1 MKKQV
6 ILLATTLIFALML
19 CGAVTAADPLEKT
32 NQSIDPE
39 ITLNVTLEHPE
50 ALSGNKL
57 PKVSVKDANG
67 NVINQVTVT
76 KAGNTQYK
84 VNFISTKTNFN
95 LTVGALGHV
104 SKTVNV
110 LVSQINPNDPVL
122 YGKANVSLRAYN
134 LLILSGS
141 PNFSP
146 TFVNSNQNLRDEG
159 YYFNLGHFTNTEI
172 TSGDTNIENRVRQLA
187 AKADVIVIQM
197 ISEPNTVA
205 KLKELIAGN
214 NAKIFAIRCGVAFLN
229 DPKIDSNDNE
239 LKGYWENS
247 GEDNIARFQLKVLKN
262 VGMAVNSSKDLSVV
276 IYPTEF
282 IYHPDSGVPM
292 FSNWN
297 DYKNWYI
304 QSGHYK
310 ANTPWVGIIGYNT
323 MFLNGNGAMLE
334 EILRSLEE
342 KGLNAILAITN
353 GNLGRV
359 NAINNFFM
367 NGNNTRISALV
378 ACVGYTMVYSSSDAT
393 FLNQSIEAL
402 KKLNVPVFAPIYAS
416 DLDDWEQNSAGV
428 SSEIYWQVA
437 FPEMEGRIE
446 PIMLGGVVSAEK
458 DPYTGISVQRYTP
471 LPERIERVTSRVLNW
486 TKLQTLP
493 NKEKKI
499 ALIYYNLQGG
509 KDGVGASYLNVP
521 ESISEIL
528 KALKKDGYNVPGN
541 YSVDKIVSLLLT
553 VGNNVG
559 SWAPGELKKVIDA
572 GAITIPLNEYM
583 KWFNT
588 LPEEL
593 QQKVIAKWGPAP
605 GNVMVYQGKIVIP
618 GIMLG
623 NIFLGAQP
631 MRGWGEDP
639 TQIAHSATLPP
650 THQYIAF
657 YMWLQNKMKANAV
670 IHLGTHGTLEWLP
683 GRTVGMGEDD
693 WPDILIGNIP
703 HIYPYI
709 IDNTGEGTQAKR
721 RGYAVIIDHLT
732 APIVASGLYG
742 DLATLQDLIN
752 SYDNTQDSQRKEI
765 LKREILDLVVK
776 LHLDDDLNL
785 NLKTQPFD
793 DIMHAVEHGL
803 EDMAS
808 TLIPYGLHTFGV
820 ALSGDALDQMVESIV
835 SFDRG
840 TRDNPAYREYI
851 RNLLS
856 QNYEIAN
863 LLSALRGEYISPSL
877 GGDPIRKGEDVLPT
891 GSNFYSF
898 DPRSV
903 PDAAAWEIGKKMAD
917 DMLKA
922 FYKENGHYP
931 ETVGVVLWS
940 TETMRTN
947 GQTIAMILRYLGLE
961 PELKNGR
968 FVGVKVTSLA
978 DLGRPRVDVLV
989 TISGLFR
996 DTFSYT
1002 IDLLD
1007 QAFRQ
1012 VAGLSENT
1020 SDNYIKKHYQ
1030 KDLNKYTQ
1038 SGMNST
1044 DAETLAGAR
1053 IFGPP
1058 PEAYGTGVGQLVPST
1073 TGWDDQSDLV
1083 DTYLSRM
1090 SYIYGSGI
1098 YGISGLEAF
1107 KNQLSNVEATIMVR
1121 DNNYGLLDNDDV
1133 FQFLG
1138 GLSMAAKSLSN
1149 KDVSVYIAN
1158 TRGNPKIET
1167 LNQFM
1172 SNEIRTRILNPK
1184 WIEGMLKEGFS
1195 GANEISHEIG
1205 HLFAWNA
1212 VTPNAVSDWTWQLI
1226 AETYILDPKVSSQ
1239 FMQANP
1245 YAYAST
1251 AAWAL
1256 EAVRRG
1262 MWNPDVATLTKI
1274 IDQYI
1279 ETTIKYG
1286 VTCCHHTCAN
1296 IDFNQFLV
1304 MGSSLS
1310 REQLQQYADAYEG
1323 ATGKTLEIPG
1333 NPGEQPEPNPGT
1345 VTPGTDVPGGE
1356 NNEQSTN
1363 PNQGTTSPGEASTVQ
1378 AASTEAGQASD
1389 SGSENAH
1396 EISEVSQQNSSQS
1409 NTPLVAIIGVI
1420 LLLCLVGVGYFR
1432 NDIRNLIKK

>member
-1 MKKQV
+1 MRKQA
-6 ILLATTLIFALML
+6 ILLATTLIFTLIL
-19 CGAVTAADPLEKT
+19 CGAVAAADQQGKT

-57 PKVSVKDANG
+57 PTIKIKDNSG
-67 NVINQVTVT
+67 NAINQFNIV
-76 KAGNTQYK
+76 KIKDKQYK
-84 VNFISTKTNFN
+84 VNFTSSRTNFN
-95 LTVGALGHV
+95 LTVGAKGHV

-110 LVSQINPNDPVL
+110 SVFKRDSTNPTL
-122 YGKANVSLRAYN
+122 YGQVAVTLRAYN

-141 PNFSP
+141 PNVSP
-146 TFVNSNQNLRDEG
+146 TFVNSNKNLRNEG
-159 YYFNLGHFTNTEI
+159 YYFNLSHFANTEI
-172 TSGDTNIENRVRQLA
+172 TSGNVSIENRIRQIA
-187 AKADVIVIQM
+187 AKANVIVIQM
-197 ISEPNTVA
+197 ISEPDTVA
-205 KLKELIAGN
+205 KLKELIAGT
-214 NAKIFAIRCGVAFLN
+214 NAKIIAIKCGVAFLN
-229 DPKIDSNDNE
+229 DSNIDSNDTE
-239 LKGYWENS
+239 LRTYWDNS
-247 GEDNIARFQLKVLKN
+247 GEDNMARFQLKVLQN
-262 VGMAVNSSKDLSVV
+262 VGMAVDKSKDLSTV

-282 IYHPDSGVPM
+282 IYHPDSNKPM
-292 FSNWN
+292 FTSWN
-297 DYKNWYI
+297 DYYNWYV

-310 ANTPWVGIIGYNT
+310 SKAPWIGIIGYNT
-323 MFLNGNGAMLE
+323 IFLNGNGAMLE
-334 EILRSLEE
+334 EILKSLEK
-342 KGLNAILAITN
+342 KGLNGILAITN
-353 GNLGRV
+353 GNTGRI
-359 NAINNFFM
+359 NAINNYFM
-367 NGNNTRISALV
+367 KGNNTRISTLV
-378 ACVGYTMVYSSSDAT
+378 ACVGYTMVYSSSDADY
-393 FLNQSIEAL
+393 LSKSIEAL
-402 KKLNVPVFAPIYAS
+402 EKLNVPIFAPIYAS
-416 DLDDWEQNSAGV
+416 DLDNWGQNSAGL
-428 SSEIYWQVA
+428 SGEIYWQVA

-446 PIMLGGVVSAEK
+446 PIMLGGVVSAET
-458 DPYTGISVQRYTP
+458 DPYTGISIQRYTP
-471 LPERIERVTSRVLNW
+471 LPDRIERVTSRVLNW

-509 KDGVGASYLNVP
+509 KDGVGASYLNIP

-528 KALKKDGYNVPGN
+528 KALKNDGYNVPN
-541 YSVDKIVSLLLT
+541 EYSAEKIVDLLIT
-553 VGNNVG
+553 IGNNVG

-572 GAITIPLNEYM
+572 GAITIPLNEYK

-588 LPEEL
+588 LPKEL
-593 QQKVIAKWGPAP
+593 QQKVIKKWGPAP

-657 YMWLQNKMKANAV
+657 YMWLQNEIQANAV

-683 GRTVGMGEDD
+683 GRSVGLGEDD

-742 DLATLQDLIN
+742 DLSTLQDLIN
-752 SYDNTQDSQRKEI
+752 SYDNTQDSQRKKI
-765 LKREILDLVVK
+765 LRREILDLVAK
-776 LHLDDDLNL
+776 LHLDEDLNL
-785 NLKTQPFD
+785 DLKTQSFD
-793 DIMHAVEHGL
+793 DILHAVEHGL

-820 ALSGDALDQMVESIV
+820 ALNGKALDQMVESIV
-835 SFDRG
+835 SFDPEK
-840 TRDNPAYREYI
+840 RDNKEYREYI
-851 RNLLS
+851 RYLLS

-863 LLSALRGEYISPSL
+863 LLAALRGEYIKPSL
-877 GGDPIRKGEDVLPT
+877 GGDPIRKGEDILPT
-891 GSNFYSF
+891 GLNFYSF

-903 PDAAAWEIGKKMAD
+903 PDATAWEIGKKMAD
-917 DMLKA
+917 DMLEA

-968 FVGVKVTSLA
+968 FVGVKVTPLA
-978 DLGRPRVDVLV
+978 DLGRPRVDVLI

-1007 QAFRQ
+1007 QGIRL
-1012 VAGLSENT
+1012 VAGLSESTN
-1020 SDNYIKKHYQ
+1020 DNYIKKHYL

-1038 SGMNST
+1038 SGMNSE

-1058 PEAYGTGVGQLVPST
+1058 PEAYGTGVAQLIPST

-1107 KNQLSNVEATIMVR
+1107 KNQLRNVEATVMVR

-1138 GLSMAAKSLSN
+1138 GLTMAAKSLSN
-1149 KDVSVYIAN
+1149 RDVNVYIAN
-1158 TRGNPKIET
+1158 TRGSPRIET

-1184 WIEGMLKEGFS
+1184 WIQGMLKEGFS

-1212 VTPNAVSDWTWQLI
+1212 VTPDAVSEWTWQAI
-1226 AETYILDPKVSSQ
+1226 VESYILDPTISGQ

-1245 YAYAST
+1245 YAFASAT
-1251 AAWAL
+1251 AWAL
-1256 EAVRRG
+1256 EAARRG
-1262 MWNPDVATLTKI
+1262 MWNPDATTLTQL

-1279 ETTIKYG
+1279 KTTVQYG

-1296 IDFNQFLV
+1296 MDFNQFLV
-1304 MGSSLS
+1304 TGSSLS
-1310 REQLQQYADAYEG
+1310 SYQLKQFADAFEG
-1323 ATGKTLEIPG
+1323 ATGRNIEIPEA
-1333 NPGEQPEPNPGT
+1333 PVGEDEETN
-1345 VTPGTDVPGGE
+1345 
-1356 NNEQSTN
+1356 TN
-1363 PNQGTTSPGEASTVQ
+1363 PDQGSTPSQGSTSTGSPGEASTVQ
-1378 AASTEAGQASD
+1378 AASTEAGQASSSE
-1389 SGSENAH
+1389 SGSTH
-1396 EISEVSQQNSSQS
+1396 EISEVDNQNSSQS
-1409 NTPLVAIIGVI
+1409 NTPLIAIIGVI
-1420 LLLCLVGVGYFR
+1420 LLICLVGVGYFR
-1432 NDIRNLIKK
+1432 NDIRNFIKK